1 VSDDKQ
7 LMGSIVNDFRAD
19 TSREIFFCVFKSG
32 RIRWMGCVTCMGEKF
47 EGKRPLIRR
56 RHI

>member
-1 VSDDKQ
+1 MINFIMRIQTVSDDKQ

-32 RIRWMGCVTCMGEKF
+32 RIRWMGCV
-47 EGKRPLIRR
+47 
-56 RHI
+56 